1 MITHDAGNS
10 RFDTV
15 LKMLLIAFVSLLA
28 FSSGV
33 YFGREMTEND
43 YKLKALESDFQDT
56 HTQVASAE
64 KQDDYS
70 LEEEDAIGSEEV
82 EALAQKVINEQSA
95 ANKAEVAMAPTAAEE
110 TVVEKKTEQRKVAS
124 EQTAAAA
131 KPVVKMPE
139 SKPEVVAPKKTAS
152 AKPDLK
158 QVQEAAKRVA
168 QNETP
173 SAPVKEVESR
183 VPQSLPKS
191 VGSAKETEYTVQ
203 VASYPSLEE
212 AKAHANTLVGKGF
225 PAYPVEAKVKG
236 KAWYRVSV
244 GSFKSMKEAS
254 TYRTDLMK
262 QANLSS
268 AIVQKID
275 RQ

>member
-56 HTQVASAE
+56 HTQVATAE
-64 KQDDYS
+64 KQEDYS
-70 LEEEDAIGSEEV
+70 LEEEDAIASEEV
-82 EALAQKVINEQSA
+82 EELAQKVIKEQA
-95 ANKAEVAMAPTAAEE
+95 AAASKTEVAMAPTAAEE
-110 TVVEKKTEQRKVAS
+110 TVVEKKPETKADKKSETRKVAS
-124 EQTAAAA
+124 E
-131 KPVVKMPE
+131 PVVKMP
-139 SKPEVVAPKKTAS
+139 AS

-173 SAPVKEVESR
+173 SAPVKQVESR
-183 VPQSLPKS
+183 VPQALPKS

-203 VASYPSLEE
+203 VASYPSLDE

-225 PAYPVEAKVKG
+225 PAYPVEAKIKG

-262 QANLSS
+262 QANLNS